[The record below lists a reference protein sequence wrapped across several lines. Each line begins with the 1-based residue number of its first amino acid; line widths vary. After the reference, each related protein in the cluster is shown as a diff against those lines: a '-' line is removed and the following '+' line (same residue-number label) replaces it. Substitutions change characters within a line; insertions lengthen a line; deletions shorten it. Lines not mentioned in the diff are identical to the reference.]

1 MPKAVNM
8 NVRNKFRAQQK
19 ADAKRK
25 GLISVRSARAVR
37 KIAQAVVTGVAE
49 TKQVSFWSGNS
60 GGVSAPGTWPPSAY
74 AWSVQ
79 NQLIQNNATDIHRL
93 IPRVFQGTG
102 ETQRTG
108 SSIKTTSLSVRGVVG
123 LNPTL
128 NIQGGVP
135 TAGYPID
142 ITAVVYVL
150 SHVSLK
156 NYKDLSNN
164 NNFFQMLHTG
174 DQGSLDA
181 AGVNVTTQ
189 TPTTAFGGQ
198 IHSSEMA
205 VSSHYYKLLK
215 KKKFRLVNDGALPPS
230 NQTTT
235 PQNVLVQSTPLL
247 RAKPFSFNLTKHLPA
262 NLKYPE
268 INPGL
273 ASQPNN
279 IYDPTNTAIFMCV
292 GYYMNDGTVLSQ
304 PQSLIGI
311 QYVADLK
318 FKDM

>member
-1 MPKAVNM
+1 MPTVKVI
-8 NVRNKFRAQQK
+8 RARVAAQK
-19 ADAKRK
+19 MADRKRK
-25 GLISVRSARAVR
+25 NLVSVAAAKKIR
-37 KIAQAVVTGVAE
+37 KIAKQVVTGVSE

-60 GGVSAPGTWPPSAY
+60 GGVSAPGTWPPAAY
-74 AWSVQ
+74 AWSAQ
-79 NQLIQNNATDIHRL
+79 NQLIQNNSTDIHRL

-142 ITAVVYVL
+142 VTAVVYVL
-150 SHVSLK
+150 SHVSIK

-174 DQGSLDA
+174 DQGGLDA
-181 AGVNVTTQ
+181 AGVTVTTQ

-198 IHSSEMA
+198 IHSSQMQ

-215 KKKFRLVNDGALPPS
+215 KKKFRLINDGALAPS

-235 PQNVLVQSTPLL
+235 PTNVLVQATPLL

-292 GYYMNDGTVLSQ
+292 GYYMNDGTVLAQ
-304 PQSLIGI
+304 PQSLVGI